1 MKVKI
6 NCMRTLI
13 IGQAFTNMSFMLAM
27 HSIPTIGMFF
37 GLNMAFTIMIM
48 LLTIDDDDEEV

>member
-13 IGQAFTNMSFMLAM
+13 IGQALVNMSFMIAM
-27 HSIPTIGMFF
+27 NSILTIGMFF
-37 GLNMAFTIMIM
+37 GLNVAFTTMIM
-48 LLTIDDDDEEV
+48 LLTIDDEEV